1 MSVTS
6 LPMPAGLR
14 RFGGVLRHGLGA
26 PLVVLAL
33 LAMVVVP
40 LPPVLLDALFSFNI
54 AISLVVLLAV
64 VSVKRPLDFAIFP
77 IVLLMTTMLRLA
89 LNVASVR
96 VILLNGQNGHQAAGN
111 VIAAFGEF
119 VVGGNY
125 AVGLVAFTILTIINF
140 VVITKGAGRV
150 SEVTARFILDA
161 MPGKQMAIDAD
172 LNAGL
177 LTREEARA
185 RREEVREEADF
196 YGAMDGASKFI
207 RGDAIAGILILF
219 VTLIGGLIV
228 GVMQHGMAVSEAAQT
243 YTLLS
248 IGDGLVSQLPAL
260 LVSSAVA
267 LLVTRASRSQDM
279 GRAVLGQAFG
289 QTRALAIASAI
300 LAVVGM
306 VPGMPHVA
314 FLTLAGLLGAAAWKL
329 WRQPLDADVAP
340 GELAA
345 AVALPGAG
353 VPELGWDDIAPVDA
367 LELEVGYRLIA
378 LVDSSQGGELM
389 ARIKGIRRKLTQDIG
404 FLIPPVHIRDNLEL
418 KPGDYRILL
427 SGVVVGQGSANPDQ
441 WLAIDPGNVSAP
453 LSGAA
458 TTDPAFG
465 LPAVWIDGADCERAQ
480 AAGYT
485 VVDAATVVVTHLN
498 HLLHQHAAHL
508 LGRQEVQQLLDRIG
522 RDAPGLTEDLV
533 PKTVSLTVVH
543 KVLQG
548 LLAESVPIRDMRA
561 ILDTL
566 AEHAPRLAAA
576 ASATPGVSGAAA
588 DIAELIALARCTL
601 GRAITQQWFGNER
614 ELRVI
619 GLDAK
624 LERVL
629 TQALS
634 ASGALEPGLADT
646 LLSQARNALAQQD
659 AQDGA
664 PVLLVSPPL
673 RALLARFLRHH
684 LSQIAVLSNAEIP
697 DDRIVRVTALM
708 GPQVDPQVD

>member
-6 LPMPAGLR
+6 IPMSPGLR
-14 RFGGVLRHGLGA
+14 RIGGLIRHGLGA

-40 LPPVLLDALFSFNI
+40 LPPMLLDALFSFNI

-64 VSVKRPLDFAIFP
+64 VSVRRPLDFAIFP

-96 VILLNGQNGHQAAGN
+96 VILLNGQNGHQAAGH

-177 LTREEARA
+177 LTREEAKA

-207 RGDAIAGILILF
+207 RGDAIAGILILL

-228 GVMQHGMAVSEAAQT
+228 GVIQHGMAISEAAQT

-267 LLVTRASRSQDM
+267 LLVTRASRAQDM

-289 QTRALAIASAI
+289 HTRALTIAAAI
-300 LAVVGM
+300 LAVVGI

-314 FLTLAGLLGAAAWKL
+314 FLTLAGLLGVAAWKL
-329 WRQPLDADVAP
+329 SRQPLDSKTATDEAN
-340 GELAA
+340 
-345 AVALPGAG
+345 ALTLPSAG
-353 VPELGWDDIAPVDA
+353 IPELGWEDVTPVDA
-367 LELEVGYRLIA
+367 LELEVGYRLIT
-378 LVDSSQGGELM
+378 LVDSAQGGELM

-418 KPGDYRILL
+418 AANAYRLRVHGVPLATADIHPERLL
-427 SGVVVGQGSANPDQ
+427 A
-441 WLAIDPGNVSAP
+441 LDPGGT
-453 LSGAA
+453 LAA
-458 TTDPAFG
+458 LDGVPGKDPAFG
-465 LPAVWIDGADCERAQ
+465 LDAIWITPSERSQ
-480 AAGYT
+480 AEAMGYT
-485 VVDAATVVVTHLN
+485 VVDPATVMATHLS
-498 HLLHQHAAHL
+498 QVIAAQAAEL
-508 LGRQEVQQLLDRIG
+508 FGYDEARQLLATLSKS
-522 RDAPGLTEDLV
+522 APALVEDLT
-533 PKTVSLTVVH
+533 PKALPLSVV
-543 KVLQG
+543 VRVMQN
-548 LLAESVPIRDMRA
+548 LLAERVPIRQLRRIVEALLEHAGTSQDPGVLTACVREA
-561 ILDTL
+561 LGRFIVQDIAGNLTELPVFTL
-566 AEHAPRLAAA
+566 AP
-576 ASATPGVSGAAA
+576 
-588 DIAELIALARCTL
+588 ALE
-601 GRAITQQWFGNER
+601 Q
-614 ELRVI
+614 
-619 GLDAK
+619 
-624 LERVL
+624 VL
-629 TQALS
+629 QDSIQGQVT
-634 ASGALEPGLADT
+634 ALEPGLAER
-646 LLSQARNALAQQD
+646 LHRSLAECVAQQD
-659 AQDGA
+659 AQGQPA
-664 PVLLVSPPL
+664 VLLVPGPV
-673 RALLARFLRHH
+673 RPGLAKLFRHSLPS
-684 LSQIAVLSNAEIP
+684 LSVLAYGEIP
-697 DDRIVRVTALM
+697 EDRAITLL
-708 GPQVDPQVD
+708 GTLQ

>member
-6 LPMPAGLR
+6 ISMPAGLR

-26 PLVVLAL
+26 SLVVLAL

-96 VILLNGQNGHQAAGN
+96 VILLNGQHGHQAAGN

-329 WRQPLDADVAP
+329 WRQPLDAEVTP
-340 GELAA
+340 GEASV
-345 AVALPGAG
+345 VAMSGAG

-418 KPGDYRILL
+418 AANAYRLRVHGVPLAEAEIHPDRLL
-427 SGVVVGQGSANPDQ
+427 A
-441 WLAIDPGNVSAP
+441 LDP
-453 LSGAA
+453 SGALA
-458 TTDPAFG
+458 ALEGVPGKDPAFG
-465 LPAVWIDGADCERAQ
+465 LDAIWIAPAQRSQ
-480 AAGYT
+480 AEALGYT
-485 VVDAATVVVTHLN
+485 VVDPATVMATHLSQ
-498 HLLHQHAAHL
+498 LIAAQAAELFGHDEA
-508 LGRQEVQQLLDRIG
+508 RQLLATLG
-522 RDAPGLTEDLV
+522 KSAPTLVEDLT
-533 PKTVSLTVVH
+533 PKALPLSVVVR
-543 KVLQG
+543 VLQN
-548 LLAESVPIRDMRA
+548 LLAERVPIRQLRRIVEALLEHAGASQEPGMLTACVREA
-561 ILDTL
+561 LGRFIVQEIAGGLAELPVFTL
-566 AEHAPRLAAA
+566 AP
-576 ASATPGVSGAAA
+576 
-588 DIAELIALARCTL
+588 ALE
-601 GRAITQQWFGNER
+601 Q
-614 ELRVI
+614 
-619 GLDAK
+619 
-624 LERVL
+624 VL
-629 TQALS
+629 QDSMQGTVA
-634 ASGALEPGLADT
+634 ALEPGLAERLHRSLADCV
-646 LLSQARNALAQQD
+646 AQQE
-659 AQDGA
+659 AQGQPA
-664 PVLLVSPPL
+664 VLLVPGPV
-673 RALLARFLRHH
+673 RPGLARLVRHSLPG
-684 LSQIAVLSNAEIP
+684 LSVLAYGEVP
-697 DDRIVRVTALM
+697 EDRAIQLLGTIE
-708 GPQVDPQVD
+708 